1 MTSLSLSTG
10 GRNTGGRGTGGRGTV
25 ARRRRSFYRAWR
37 RLRALDGATLTVLLL
52 AVILL
57 LLLAVRGILESRLRA
72 APFLITHYESGA
84 LSHFA
89 PVSDAGL
96 FYHGVHLAGLSY
108 LGPEPPDTE
117 TLRARWAEI
126 GYDHDGLLE
135 SAVVPR
141 HFERDLPR
149 GLEGLSGGER
159 KLFFVRLIL
168 PLVLAVNEEITA
180 ERERLLAMDEALQS
194 GARLSEEEQSHLEEL
209 LRIYRAET
217 TATSSQASSQAGAQA
232 NVRKQ
237 IATLLTKVDEIPVSL
252 ALAQAAVE
260 SGWGSSRFAREGNA
274 LFGQRGGAKTIA
286 ATDNPS
292 ARVRA
297 FASLKESVRSYA
309 HNLNSHP
316 SYAAFR
322 EQRTEARATEL
333 PLAGLDYVES
343 LRGYAENKDYAAILR
358 HLIESNRLHHFES
371 TRLTPITG

>member
-10 GRNTGGRGTGGRGTV
+10 GRNRV
-25 ARRRRSFYRAWR
+25 ARRRRSLYRALR
-37 RLRALDGATLTVLLL
+37 RLRSLDRATATVLVLALVLMTLL
-52 AVILL
+52 GVRAV
-57 LLLAVRGILESRLRA
+57 LEARLNA
-72 APFLITHYESGA
+72 APFLITHYQSRA
-84 LSHFA
+84 LAHFVPQA
-89 PVSDAGL
+89 DAGL
-96 FYHGVHLAGLSY
+96 FYHGVQLASLSY

-135 SAVVPR
+135 SALVPR
-141 HFERDLPR
+141 YFERDLPR

-168 PLVLAVNEEITA
+168 PLVLKVNEEIAT
-180 ERERLLAMDEALQS
+180 ERSRLVAMDAALAEAVL
-194 GARLSEEEQSHLEEL
+194 LSEEQQSHLEEL
-209 LRIYRAET
+209 VRLYRVDGASL
-217 TATSSQASSQAGAQA
+217 SS
-232 NVRKQ
+232 REQ
-237 IATLLTKVDEIPVSL
+237 IAALLAKVDAIPVSL

-286 ATDNPS
+286 AADNPS

-297 FASLKESVRSYA
+297 FASLTESVRSYA

-316 SYAAFR
+316 SYGAFR
-322 EQRTEARATEL
+322 DQRFRARIGGL

-343 LRGYAENKDYAAILR
+343 LRGYAENKDYAVILR

-371 TRLTPITG
+371 TRLKPLSG

>member
-1 MTSLSLSTG
+1 MTSLSLYAPSKG
-10 GRNTGGRGTGGRGTV
+10 AY
-25 ARRRRSFYRAWR
+25 ARRRRTLYRTFNR
-37 RLRALDGATLTVLLL
+37 VLKNLRTLDRTTATLLALAAILL
-52 AVILL
+52 ALL
-57 LLLAVRGILESRLRA
+57 GIRAVLEARLQA
-72 APFLITHYESGA
+72 APFLIAHYQSQA
-84 LSHFA
+84 LTHFA
-89 PVSDAGL
+89 TNNNPGL
-96 FYHGVHLAGLSY
+96 FYHGVHLRHLSY

-135 SAVVPR
+135 SALVPR

-180 ERERLLAMDEALQS
+180 ERARLLEMQTSLRA
-194 GARLSEEEQSHLEEL
+194 GGVLSEEQVSHLEEL
-209 LRIYRAET
+209 LPLYRLEGVAGDD
-217 TATSSQASSQAGAQA
+217 AT
-232 NVRKQ
+232 R
-237 IATLLTKVDEIPVSL
+237 IATLLIKVDAIPVSL

-274 LFGQRGGAKTIA
+274 LFGQRGGSNTIA
-286 ATDNPS
+286 AADNPS

-297 FASLKESVRSYA
+297 FASLTESVRSYA

-316 SYAAFR
+316 SYKEFR
-322 EQRTEARATEL
+322 ERRGAARGADL

-343 LRGYAENKDYAAILR
+343 LRGYAENKDYSAILR

-371 TRLTPITG
+371 TRLTPISG

>member
-1 MTSLSLSTG
+1 MTSLSLS
-10 GRNTGGRGTGGRGTV
+10 TGGRGTGGRGTV

-37 RLRALDGATLTVLLL
+37 RLRALDGATLAVLLL

-57 LLLAVRGILESRLRA
+57 LLLAVRGILESRLRS

-209 LRIYRAET
+209 LRIYRAEA
-217 TATSSQASSQAGAQA
+217 TATNSQAGSQA

-322 EQRTEARATEL
+322 EQRTEARSTEL

-371 TRLTPITG
+371 TRLTPLSG